1 MALIKVFNHANNQLS
16 KLKLNSIKAHVSQCL
31 LCNGQCQTMPLIC
44 HYCLA
49 DLPYFHKQHNN
60 LLLWPKVAQHV
71 SHQHIDHL
79 LCLAPYQWPFNVWL
93 NQIKYQ
99 NKFELTELL
108 AQLFL
113 FQHRQSLLQLC
124 TNNSVIINMP
134 IHINRW
140 QERGYNQS
148 HLIVKHISKQL
159 ALNYQNNL
167 VIRHKATE
175 KQVGKTGVARRKN
188 LKNAF
193 RLNPDLVIN
202 TETLPEQVI
211 IFDDVVTTGTT
222 VNELAK
228 LLKKAGVNHIIVIA
242 IALAIEK
249 I

>member
-1 MALIKVFNHANNQLS
+1 MALINIFNPAND
-16 KLKLNSIKAHVSQCL
+16 KLPELKINTIKAQISQCL
-31 LCNGQCQTMPLIC
+31 LCNGRCQTISLIC
-44 HYCLA
+44 QYCLA
-49 DLPYFHKQHNN
+49 DLPYFHKQYNN

-71 SHQHIDHL
+71 SHQHIDQL

-99 NKFELTELL
+99 NKFELAQLL
-108 AQLFL
+108 AQIFI
-113 FQHRQSLLQLC
+113 FQHGETLSLLAD
-124 TNNSVIINMP
+124 NKSVVINMP
-134 IHINRW
+134 IHIKRW

-148 HLIVKHISKQL
+148 HLIVKHLAKQL
-159 ALNYQNNL
+159 GLNYQNNL

-193 RLNPDLVIN
+193 KLNPNVAIKTKLLAD
-202 TETLPEQVI
+202 QVI

-228 LLKKAGVNHIIVIA
+228 LLKQAGVKHIMVIA

-249 I
+249 V

>member
-1 MALIKVFNHANNQLS
+1 MTLIRVFNRVNQQLT
-16 KLKLNSIKAHVSQCL
+16 KLKLKTIKAHISQCL
-31 LCNGQCQTMPLIC
+31 LCSGQCQTMPLIC
-44 HYCLA
+44 QYCLA
-49 DLPYFHKQHNN
+49 DLPYFHKQYDN
-60 LLLWPKVAQHV
+60 LLVWPKVAQHV
-71 SHQHIDHL
+71 SHQHIDQL

-99 NKFELTELL
+99 NRFELAELL
-108 AQLFL
+108 AQLFI
-113 FQHRQSLLQLC
+113 FQHRQSLLQLS
-124 TNNSVIINMP
+124 TNNSVVINMP

-148 HLIVKHISKQL
+148 HLIVKHICKQL

-193 RLNPDLVIN
+193 SLNPNLTMN
-202 TETLPEQVI
+202 TKTLPEQVI

-228 LLKKAGVNHIIVIA
+228 LLKKSGVKHIIVIA